1 MGLAGAVIFNPFLWG
16 ADWAWG
22 MTLIVLTV
30 VVHVLGLAFVN
41 RRAIAAARRIIR
53 HQASMVMLPVVVG
66 GTTLFAACLLGI
78 EAGIWAGAYR
88 FLDVFPDFRSAMLYS
103 LN

>member
-1 MGLAGAVIFNPFLWG
+1 MRNPFLWG

-22 MTLIVLTV
+22 MPLVVLTV

-41 RRAIAAARRIIR
+41 RRAVGAARRIIR
-53 HQASMVMLPVVVG
+53 RQEPRVMLPLVVG

-78 EAGIWAGAYR
+78 EAGIWAGA
-88 FLDVFPDFRSAMLYS
+88 LPYS
-103 LN
+103 RRVSGLWIGDCGR